1 MKKHLLISILALFIT
16 AIALGQNPFITN
28 YTITDGLPSNKVFC
42 VLQDKN
48 GFMWFGTNAGIVRFD
63 GTNYEHFTSKDGLS
77 YNSIVRMKEDI
88 EGRIWCLNIDGSV
101 NYFYKNHFFN
111 ERISPFLGEIKT
123 NFYYHDFFQDKDS
136 TIYMYNGSG
145 EVTIIKG
152 NRYIDYIPSDLNGA
166 VIFNITKSSN
176 NNLLFWDSNRIVEKK
191 SADEIVA
198 IHPLDFNIINVTSSL
213 DGMTYV
219 CDMEGNIHLFKDS
232 RLVLRN
238 YISINSKMINDILF
252 KDDLIWISTF
262 DNGLFCYKNDSLIF
276 HHRMDKIQNLILD
289 AQNNIWTS
297 STTYGV
303 FKINNGI
310 LKYRTIEA
318 EAFKNM
324 GVKAIAPS
332 NSDFLW
338 LTNGESLFIF
348 KDGEIFDKK
357 LTVSGN
363 ILDKIN
369 LLTDNTLIVNGTN
382 TPLHI
387 FKNLR
392 IDPTNNTIVYDTYI
406 KSVTHAKKPI
416 VDQSESRVSFYLNDL
431 LFYRELK
438 DNYPQFRVNYNAWGR
453 IRNIFYNYKQDI
465 VVNGNSNRVI
475 SEDTINTDSI
485 YSTFN
490 GRWIASN
497 VTIDSTSEVLQI
509 EDADKSELVLIASDK
524 IYKLIHN
531 LENLIDLKLKD
542 MIYFEK
548 TLFLFNQR
556 TIYFISNPTEVIQGT
571 PAVLNRLDIE
581 FNNINDIYCQDDIL
595 YVASDDGLT
604 LIPVSECVNAVT
616 TPTKPYFSKVLLDDE
631 EVNLIDDEVSYKN
644 KNRLSIGF
652 SSLNFSSSITNYAY
666 MLEGVN
672 NDWITGTENQVVYL
686 NLKPGKYTFRLKSRK
701 NMEPYSEEIELPIT
715 VIPTFFQ
722 LLITKIASVLLLLLL
737 GFIAIRSYYRRQL
750 LVREKDNQLVTLENR
765 ALQSMMN
772 PHFIFNSL
780 GSIQKYLLQ
789 NKPEEAGTYLSQFAR
804 LIRQTM
810 NSIKSNSVLL
820 EDEVE
825 RLRNYIEL
833 EKVRMENR
841 FEFNILI
848 DEKLEDDDYNIPS
861 MIVQPFVENAIWHGI
876 SQLQGKGKI
885 AIRFNYVNEKSI
897 EIVIEDNG
905 IGFEKSK
912 AFSKTKNHLNMA
924 STLTQK
930 RIQLIGE
937 KYHVKT
943 KIEFTDLYPE
953 ELNPGAKI
961 TLLVP
966 IVD

>member
-28 YTITDGLPSNKVFC
+28 YTITDGLPSNNCNC
-42 VLQDKN
+42 VLQDEN
-48 GFMWFGTNAGIVRFD
+48 GFIWFGTNEGAIRYD
-63 GTNYEHFTSKDGLS
+63 GTRFKRFTSDDGLS
-77 YNSIVRMKEDI
+77 DNTIFRMFEDI
-88 EGRIWCLNIDGSV
+88 EGRVWFLNSNGTV
-101 NYFYKNHFFN
+101 NFFHKNHIFN
-111 ERISPFLGEIKT
+111 ENEASFLGEIST
-123 NFYYHDFFQDKDS
+123 NFFFHGIFQDLDS
-136 TIYMYNGSG
+136 TLYFYNSAGEIYVVKNNEYVDYTRLPNINSG
-145 EVTIIKG
+145 L
-152 NRYIDYIPSDLNGA
+152 LN
-166 VIFNITKSSN
+166 ISKSN
-176 NNLLFWDSNRIVEKK
+176 NNHLLIWRKNEVYELEDLNNLIE
-191 SADEIVA
+191 
-198 IHPLDFNIINVTSSL
+198 IHPLNYTCNYAYSQNQFTYISDVT
-213 DGMTYV
+213 
-219 CDMEGNIHLFKDS
+219 GNIHLFRNALLVKNNLVVTNS
-232 RLVLRN
+232 R
-238 YISINSKMINDILF
+238 IINDIKVDENYL
-252 KDDLIWISTF
+252 WVSTF
-262 DNGLFCYKNDSLIF
+262 DRGVSCFKADTLFL
-276 HHRMDKIQNLILD
+276 HLD
-289 AQNNIWTS
+289 IAKAQNIIFDKENHIWTTS
-297 STTYGV
+297 NIYGGYR
-303 FKINNGI
+303 INKDILQYQNIGIDEFDNIGLNGI
-310 LKYRTIEA
+310 
-318 EAFKNM
+318 
-324 GVKAIAPS
+324 APAT
-332 NSDFLW
+332 NGGLW
-338 LTNGESLFIF
+338 LTNGRSLFWFNTNRKEVFSRKISV
-348 KDGEIFDKK
+348 G
-357 LTVSGN
+357 GN
-363 ILDKIN
+363 ILDNIN
-369 LLTDNTLIVNGTN
+369 QLKDNTLIINGTSTN
-382 TPLHI
+382 SYIIKNVSVNEEKNRLDYGELIRLQYPVKKVVIGSDEDKFYSFLNNQFIITHFRNEFETEIKPYNQGRIKNIFLKNSRELVINASTNFIYTPDSTYRDSILSEYDGS
-387 FKNLR
+387 FLR
-392 IDPTNNTIVYDTYI
+392 
-406 KSVTHAKKPI
+406 S
-416 VDQSESRVSFYLNDL
+416 YLNLDEEHAL
-431 LFYRELK
+431 M
-438 DNYPQFRVNYNAWGR
+438 
-453 IRNIFYNYKQDI
+453 NI
-465 VVNGNSNRVI
+465 NG
-475 SEDTINTDSI
+475 EK
-485 YSTFN
+485 
-490 GRWIASN
+490 
-497 VTIDSTSEVLQI
+497 LQI
-509 EDADKSELVLIASDK
+509 IHDNK
-524 IYKLIHN
+524 IYAL
-531 LENLIDLKLKD
+531 LEGIEDQIDFKIEELAYD
-542 MIYFEK
+542 GN
-548 TLFLFNQR
+548 TLFLS
-556 TIYFISNPTEVIQGT
+556 TIKTVYFISNPTIISDGGSVTI
-571 PAVLNRLDIE
+571 NRLNIE
-581 FNNINDIYCQDDIL
+581 FNNINDLHCDDNNL

-604 LIPVSECVNAVT
+604 IVPVSECVNT
-616 TPTKPYFSKVLLDDE
+616 TPTPTKPYFSKVLLDDE